1 MPTVN
6 AEKIARAL
14 NLTESR
20 VHQLVKEGLPK
31 EARGQYDPIKCLAF
45 YIRYLQ
51 NKIEQKTMS
60 SPEAGDANERAER
73 IRLLRVAADLKE
85 DELCKQRSRFVAV
98 QDFQAAI
105 ADLARTSE
113 GRIMEIPSR
122 LAPELAGETSRMMI
136 QAKLDKAC
144 KDALR
149 LLARS
154 HRC

>member
-31 EARGQYDPIKCLAF
+31 EARGQYDPVKCMVW
-45 YIRYLQ
+45 YVRYLQ
-51 NKIEQKTMS
+51 RAIEKRTLS
-60 SPEAGDANERAER
+60 SPEGGDANERAER
-73 IRLLRVAADLKE
+73 TRLLRVAADLKE
-85 DELCKQRSRFVAV
+85 DELWKQRGRFVAI

-105 ADLARTSE
+105 ADLARTTE

-122 LAPELAGETSRMMI
+122 LASELAGETSRMMV

-149 LLARS
+149 LLAQS
-154 HRC
+154 HRN